1 MKPSLFQLIFE
12 WNALFFWSNIFPF
25 WDSVFLGT
33 LIFFSAVWAFHVYSS
48 LSGCGMP
55 YFFLVR
61 HFSILGLSI
70 FFNINFFFSCLGI
83 SCLLI
88 FEWIRN
94 TLLFCGSSFY
104 HSNTCWLYTDCYFF
118 KLSES
123 GSLKGQDQPVRK
135 RKRSEVLIEEA
146 SLINLS
152 NDNEDSKKDKK
163 GKKCYISQ

>member
-1 MKPSLFQLIFE
+1 MFIFQLF
-12 WNALFFWSNIFPF
+12 
-25 WDSVFLGT
+25 G
-33 LIFFSAVWAFHVYSS
+33 
-48 LSGCGMP
+48 
-55 YFFLVR
+55 
-61 HFSILGLSI
+61 HFMSTHDWVDVECP
-70 FFNINFFFSCLGI
+70 NFFFGPTFFYFGTLYFFKFLRIFETFSSSCLCI

-88 FEWIRN
+88 CEWIRN